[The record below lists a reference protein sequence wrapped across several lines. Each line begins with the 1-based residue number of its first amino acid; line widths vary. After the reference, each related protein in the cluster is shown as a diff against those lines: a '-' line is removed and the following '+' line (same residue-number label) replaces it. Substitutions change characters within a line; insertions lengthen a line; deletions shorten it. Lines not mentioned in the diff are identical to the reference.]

1 MNPSYIITNKEE
13 LKRLFEEA
21 PLEIKTLIKGG
32 DVKEATTTLGQQY
45 KIPIGKFVALSNII
59 IYVLIGALDP
69 KNVVTA
75 LIDLVELSET
85 EATKLAQDLESS
97 IFEKA
102 RVTTLGKSADG
113 VMKLEYKGER
123 TKDELRKE
131 LMDTTK
137 QNSGLVKPQNIPA
150 PVKKASVITPGSR
163 SQLLE
168 QLQVLGKI
176 PNDEEIEERLAH
188 IQEQIK
194 SIKKVED
201 TNLLE
206 SNIALKSFMFG
217 EKGKTAVT
225 PVARVATYSV
235 APTHYNLD
243 PYREMPEE

>member
-1 MNPSYIITNKEE
+1 MNPTYIISDKNE
-13 LKRLFEEA
+13 LKRLFDES
-21 PLEIKTLIKGG
+21 PFEIKTMIKGG
-32 DVKEATTTLGQQY
+32 EVKNATTVLGQQY
-45 KIPIGKFVALSNII
+45 KLPIGKYVVLSNII
-59 IYVLIGALDP
+59 TYVLIGALDP

-75 LIDLVELSET
+75 IVDLLGLSED
-85 EATKLAQDLESS
+85 EATQLAQELESS
-97 IFEKA
+97 IFERA
-102 RVTTLGKSADG
+102 RVVTIGKSAEG

-123 TKDELRKE
+123 SKDELRKE

-137 QNSGLVKPQNIPA
+137 QNSGLVKPQNAQTP
-150 PVKKASVITPGSR
+150 PKKTSVITPGSR

-176 PNDEEIEERLAH
+176 PNDAEIEERLAH

-201 TNLLE
+201 TNTLE

-217 EKGKTAVT
+217 EKGKTAVA

-235 APTHYNLD
+235 APTRYNLD
-243 PYREMPEE
+243 PYREVVEE